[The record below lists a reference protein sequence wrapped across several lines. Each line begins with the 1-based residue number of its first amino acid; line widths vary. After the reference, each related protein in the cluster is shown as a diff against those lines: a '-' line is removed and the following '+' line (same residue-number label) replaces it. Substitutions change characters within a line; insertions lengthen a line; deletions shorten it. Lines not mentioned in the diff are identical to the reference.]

1 MISTPEH
8 AQDLRYFELHLEAQN
23 EHESVMACGEDDF
36 HQQYT
41 RIRTALWKEHDSV
54 ISLENVVALDLSRNS
69 ACLQGRGSGLWKERD
84 SSRICAPHHNA
95 SRGTPGPDMFASQDH
110 EIPKAFTAFTVD
122 ITFL

>member
-54 ISLENVVALDLSRNS
+54 ISLENVVKRRS
-69 ACLQGRGSGLWKERD
+69 A
-84 SSRICAPHHNA
+84 
-95 SRGTPGPDMFASQDH
+95 
-110 EIPKAFTAFTVD
+110 
-122 ITFL
+122 